1 MSKKKEF
8 LERKIGCPRCFVQ
21 ASQGEVEVFGPN
33 INIDVCPKCGGIWL
47 DHSELKKLLKDK
59 KISDY
64 LTKDIGT
71 QSKSKLICPR
81 CGGLMDLERADEIE
95 VDVCLNCNGVWLDQ
109 GELEDLKAKSKTGFE
124 YDYDEKT
131 EEKYEEMVKR
141 SRTSLLNRFVK
152 KLRR

>member
-1 MSKKKEF
+1 MSKKKEL
-8 LERKIGCPRCFVQ
+8 LERKIECPRCFVQ
-21 ASQGEVEVFGPN
+21 ATQSEVEVFGPN

-47 DHSELKKLLKDK
+47 DHGELKKLLKDK

-71 QSKSKLICPR
+71 QSKSKLVCPR

-109 GELEDLKAKSKTGFE
+109 GELEDLKEKSKTGFE

-131 EEKYEEMVKR
+131 EEKYEEMVKQ
-141 SRTSLLNRFVK
+141 SRTSLLSRFVK